1 MNQTK
6 DITGVRSAKLLMIS
20 LVVARGMSFM
30 FSKTL
35 LFNMGPF
42 SLLGIRFLLAFLLLF
57 AFFTSAY
64 SPSFRRTPRF
74 CSPDLPSV
82 QRILSV

>member
-57 AFFTSAY
+57 AFFYKRVLAE
-64 SPSFRRTPRF
+64 
-74 CSPDLPSV
+74 L
-82 QRILSV
+82 Q